1 MFEAEV
7 AQGIALLDKR
17 TPAWRERIDPDRL
30 AIASCEDCVLGQLY
44 GDYFDGREALLGD
57 APLIDASEWA
67 VAHGFTSESPS
78 EEPAL
83 TAAWRRALRSGGA
96 S

>member
-1 MFEAEV
+1 MFETEV
-7 AQGIALLDKR
+7 ARGIALLDKR
-17 TPAWRERIDPDRL
+17 TPGWRERLDPDRL

-44 GDYFDGREALLGD
+44 GDYFDGREALHGNMPLVD
-57 APLIDASEWA
+57 AFDWA
-67 VAHGFTSESPS
+67 VDHGFTSENPS
-78 EEPAL
+78 GEPAL